1 MVHSMPRYFF
11 DIEDGERTIDEQ
23 GTVLESPGAVEAVAL
38 RTMLDIARYEMM
50 RSNERGLAVSV
61 RDETGTEVYR
71 TELTVRAAW
80 LVQAESALC

>member
-1 MVHSMPRYFF
+1 MPLYFF
-11 DIEDGERTIDEQ
+11 DIEDGEQTADEQ
-23 GTVLESPGAVEAVAL
+23 GTMLERPGSVEAVAL
-38 RTMLDIARYEMM
+38 KTMLDIARFDRM

-80 LVQAESALC
+80 LVQAGSALC